1 MGFSGRR
8 ISVSCKSGGWNS
20 HQERDTGRKED
31 IKVLWDALK
40 WSIEVEEPGDD
51 LESRSEVL
59 HKYDDDAGWARLSN
73 IMDLSL
79 EEWLAQV
86 DVAEDDQEVG

>member
-1 MGFSGRR
+1 M
-8 ISVSCKSGGWNS
+8 
-20 HQERDTGRKED
+20 ERFED
-31 IKVLWDALK
+31 LL
-40 WSIEVEEPGDD
+40 DD
-51 LESRSEVL
+51 LESKSEVL
-59 HKYDDDAGWARLSN
+59 HKYDDDAGWPWLSN

>member
-1 MGFSGRR
+1 MVDEIHTKKETLDS
-8 ISVSCKSGGWNS
+8 
-20 HQERDTGRKED
+20 GRKED

-59 HKYDDDAGWARLSN
+59 HKYDDDAGWARLSD